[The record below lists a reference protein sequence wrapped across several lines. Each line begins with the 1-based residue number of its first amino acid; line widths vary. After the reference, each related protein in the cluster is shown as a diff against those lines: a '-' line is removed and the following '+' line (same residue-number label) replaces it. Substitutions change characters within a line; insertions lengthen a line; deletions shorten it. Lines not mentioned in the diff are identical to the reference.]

1 MQRQMR
7 SCLGGCFVAAII
19 SIALGGLLPGAA
31 AEPREAPEAT
41 IRAVLQ
47 KWTADFNA
55 GNAEEVCNL
64 FSPELRYDFRG
75 QSERNYK
82 DICSLLHHSL
92 EDGTKKYAY
101 TLQIKEILVWD
112 ELAVVRLVW
121 TLSRTASENTAPV
134 PFESAYA
141 IWTSWQHSCDRDDQA
156 LMQRGDRVGNV
167 TLGPDRRR
175 RGVGNYREWQVF

>member
-1 MQRQMR
+1 MFGWLL
-7 SCLGGCFVAAII
+7 CGGNYLNCTWRPAAWR
-19 SIALGGLLPGAA
+19 GGGTQGGTRGYDPRCS
-31 AEPREAPEAT
+31 AEMDCRF
-41 IRAVLQ
+41 Q
-47 KWTADFNA
+47 C

-101 TLQIKEILVWD
+101 TLQIKEILVWG

-121 TLSRTASENTAPV
+121 TLRMWSINPPGSFA
-134 PFESAYA
+134 ESIEPGMDIFRRQADGSWKIIRYLAY
-141 IWTSWQHSCDRDDQA
+141 
-156 LMQRGDRVGNV
+156 
-167 TLGPDRRR
+167 
-175 RGVGNYREWQVF
+175 EE